1 MLFTAVKTA
10 LLAAPL
16 PYRVCSQGAAP
27 SCTGYACETTWG
39 RTNGKERLTGVRS
52 DAATAA
58 HCSDGFMVLGAA
70 VLRRRARGSQR
81 AGFLLEKHTWKT
93 RREKAQIEP
102 SRQVVACARGPAAK
116 GAPPVRRVRMVRCQI
131 RHESVRGPGGSGGGV
146 RRGLPESAEVRPG
159 SGGLARC
166 DAAKPSS
173 RKLRRYNIPRRHN
186 TSN

>member
-1 MLFTAVKTA
+1 MLFTVVKTA

-16 PYRVCSQGAAP
+16 PYPCSQAAAP

-58 HCSDGFMVLGAA
+58 HCTDVALKGDGAA
-70 VLRRRARGSQR
+70 GLRRRARGSQR

-102 SRQVVACARGPAAK
+102 SRQVVACALENPRASSQRLELGPL
-116 GAPPVRRVRMVRCQI
+116 RRLLQ
-131 RHESVRGPGGSGGGV
+131 GV
-146 RRGLPESAEVRPG
+146 RQPRARGTDRARHRATTCHGARHRATTTPVARPQ
-159 SGGLARC
+159 R
-166 DAAKPSS
+166 PS
-173 RKLRRYNIPRRHN
+173 PDEA
-186 TSN
+186 

>member
-1 MLFTAVKTA
+1 MLFTVVKTA

-16 PYRVCSQGAAP
+16 PYRCSQAAAP

-58 HCSDGFMVLGAA
+58 HCSDVALGCL
-70 VLRRRARGSQR
+70 VPLIYGVEARGSQR

-102 SRQVVACARGPAAK
+102 SRQVVACALENPRASSQRLELGPL
-116 GAPPVRRVRMVRCQI
+116 RRLLQ
-131 RHESVRGPGGSGGGV
+131 GV
-146 RRGLPESAEVRPG
+146 RQPRARGTDRARHCATTCHGARHRATTTPVARPQ
-159 SGGLARC
+159 R
-166 DAAKPSS
+166 PS
-173 RKLRRYNIPRRHN
+173 PDEA
-186 TSN
+186 